1 MGVQF
6 NTKGFVVIEA
16 GGQMTWDS
24 MVSARSGKRTTPGG
38 VLEAVPDTGERLFAR
53 LLPREARQMSD
64 AEYEAVFA
72 AARAWYAARVVI
84 PQPAAELRTVLADVL
99 PRRFAE
105 RLCETWFPSK
115 PMRQFTHR
123 QLPDLA
129 RQLAHWPIVASGTE
143 GYRTAE
149 VTLGGVDTDGVSS
162 ATMES
167 KHQPGLYFVGEVL
180 DVTGWLGGYNF
191 QWAWASGHAAGLAA

>member
-84 PQPAAELRTVLADVL
+84 PQPAAEL
-99 PRRFAE
+99 P
-105 RLCETWFPSK
+105 ET
-115 PMRQFTHR
+115 
-123 QLPDLA
+123 
-129 RQLAHWPIVASGTE
+129 SGE
-143 GYRTAE
+143 P
-149 VTLGGVDTDGVSS
+149 GGVDENS
-162 ATMES
+162 APPDEEPRR
-167 KHQPGLYFVGEVL
+167 KRRKGDE
-180 DVTGWLGGYNF
+180 DE
-191 QWAWASGHAAGLAA
+191 A